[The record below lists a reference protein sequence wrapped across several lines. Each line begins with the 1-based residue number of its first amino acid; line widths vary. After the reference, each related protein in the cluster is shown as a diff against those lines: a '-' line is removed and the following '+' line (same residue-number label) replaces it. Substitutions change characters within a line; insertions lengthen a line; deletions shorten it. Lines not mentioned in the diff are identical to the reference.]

1 MIIQQYIDFYKRDL
15 LNLKAELALYS
26 DEQQLWVLK
35 GDIKNS
41 AGNLALHLIGNLNHF
56 IGATIGN
63 TGYIRERDKEF
74 SQKNIPLSVINK
86 NIDALL
92 PILESSISKLKEEQ
106 LNDVYPLEFLGQ
118 KVSFN
123 FILMQL
129 IVHLNYH
136 LGQINYHRRLLLSE

>member
-26 DEQQLWVLK
+26 SEEKLWIVK
-35 GDIKNS
+35 AEIKNS

-74 SQKNIPLSVINK
+74 SQKNIPLSEINK
-86 NIDALL
+86 RIDALL

-106 LNDVYPLEFLGQ
+106 LNDIYPLEFLGQ

-123 FILMQL
+123 FILMQM

-136 LGQINYHRRLLLSE
+136 LGQINYHRRLIG